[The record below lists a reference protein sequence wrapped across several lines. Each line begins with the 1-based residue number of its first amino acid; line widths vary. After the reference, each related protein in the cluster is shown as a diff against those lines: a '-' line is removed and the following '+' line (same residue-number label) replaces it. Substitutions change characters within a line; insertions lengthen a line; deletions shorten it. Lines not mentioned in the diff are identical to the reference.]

1 MVTQIVCNVATLID
15 KFRRQVMRKLIQN
28 ALVVLLVLITWCS
41 SAMAA
46 TAEKDWYL
54 ALRLGYQPYTI
65 DAEGTL
71 AGRDFDVNASLSD
84 IIDKTDTTLYGGEL
98 EYGRGKWFINL
109 AGFYQKSEADKG
121 DATLGATATFKETAF
136 NPMVGYR
143 VYERSLQGG
152 RTLSA
157 DVMAGIY
164 YVKVETDIDVY
175 DSSLGNF
182 SHSGDFDFTDPMI
195 GARGYLG
202 LTEKLGLVASGQ
214 IGGFG
219 VGSELNYT
227 TAANLIYNFND
238 WFALSGG
245 YKYWYFKYEDSGA
258 PLSLIKQTLHGPVIG
273 VQFKY

>member
-1 MVTQIVCNVATLID
+1 LETFID
-15 KFRRQVMRKLIQN
+15 RSQETIMRKLIQT
-28 ALVVLLVLITWCS
+28 ALLVMLVFVTWCS

-65 DAEGTL
+65 DEEGTL

-98 EYGRGKWFINL
+98 EYGRDKWFINL
-109 AGFYQKSEADKG
+109 AGFHQKSKADKG
-121 DATLGATATFKETAF
+121 DATLGAEVTFKETAF

-143 VYERSLQGG
+143 VYDRALQGG

-164 YVKVETDIDVY
+164 YVKVDADVDVY
-175 DSSLGNF
+175 HPVLGNL
-182 SHSGDFDFTDPMI
+182 SHSGDFDFTDPML

-202 LTEKLGLVASGQ
+202 LTEKFGLAASGQ
-214 IGGFG
+214 VGGFG

-227 TAANLIYNFND
+227 TAASLIYNVSD

-273 VQFKY
+273 VQFQY